1 MCLFICVLRMMSFI
15 PFHFCSRDS
24 HALPRHVKIISLP
37 PTPICSWHISGFASQ
52 RCISFKTSRM
62 SFRCIQHRSLR
73 PVRHH
78 ICILHSQCFVAF
90 SSSTLSTHS
99 RTLFCPWWSF
109 GCWFSC
115 GCCLLTIQGGL
126 NTITEYQCL
135 ACNIWCISDII
146 PAELRIKLNNSSKR
160 KKAEEYTAVMNE

>member
-1 MCLFICVLRMMSFI
+1 MAQKRLDTIFMGCRDPAHHPRVVCFANTFSGLIHSIIARSHSWTRWRSTWPRDWTHVLQGITFA
-15 PFHFCSRDS
+15 FCIRN
-24 HALPRHVKIISLP
+24 ASLP
-37 PTPICSWHISGFASQ
+37 SAVP
-52 RCISFKTSRM
+52 R
-62 SFRCIQHRSLR
+62 LD
-73 PVRHH
+73 
-78 ICILHSQCFVAF
+78 
-90 SSSTLSTHS
+90 STHS

-146 PAELRIKLNNSSKR
+146 PAKLRIKLNNSSKR